1 MKKILIA
8 LVLIVG
14 VVVLGIVGL
23 VAVGLSQIDNIVK
36 VGIEQGGTYAT
47 GVDTTV
53 TGVDVSLTKG
63 TFDMDGFMLANPPGF
78 DTPHFIS
85 LADTN
90 VTLNSGATST
100 KVITLSNLTLSGI
113 DLILDK
119 GADPSNYN
127 TVLNSLKRFESGEKG
142 PPPAESEA
150 MRVVID
156 SLVIEDVGVRLA
168 NMPGI
173 GVVAGDV
180 AVRVPRIELQNV
192 GKDEPMSM
200 GEVIGLVVKTV
211 LAASIE
217 AGGGIIPGDVL
228 GDLQGGLGSLKSLS
242 DLGITGVGDIGK
254 AIEGQIGAA
263 TEQAQK
269 ALDEARKAGED
280 LQKQAEGIQDS
291 VNETTDKLKN
301 IFGGNK
307 EDKP

>member
-8 LVLIVG
+8 LVVIVL

-23 VAVGLSQIDNIVK
+23 VAVGLSQIDNIMK
-36 VGIEQGGTYAT
+36 MGIEKGGTYAT

-53 TGVDVSLTKG
+53 TSVDVSLTKG

-78 DTPHFIS
+78 DTPHFIA

-90 VTLNSGATST
+90 VTLNTSATST
-100 KVITLSNLTLSGI
+100 QVITLSNLTLSGI

-119 GADPSNYN
+119 GANPSNYN
-127 TVLNSLKRFESGEKG
+127 AVLNNLKRFESGEKG

-150 MRVVID
+150 MKVVID

-173 GVVAGDV
+173 GAVAGDV

-192 GKDEPMSM
+192 GKDNPMSM

-228 GDLQGGLGSLKSLS
+228 GELQGGLGSLKSLS

-263 TEQAQK
+263 TEQAKK
-269 ALDEARKAGED
+269 AAEE

-291 VNETTDKLKN
+291 VNEAKDNLKN

>member
-1 MKKILIA
+1 
-8 LVLIVG
+8 
-14 VVVLGIVGL
+14 
-23 VAVGLSQIDNIVK
+23 
-36 VGIEQGGTYAT
+36 
-47 GVDTTV
+47 
-53 TGVDVSLTKG
+53 
-63 TFDMDGFMLANPPGF
+63 
-78 DTPHFIS
+78 
-85 LADTN
+85 
-90 VTLNSGATST
+90 
-100 KVITLSNLTLSGI
+100 
-113 DLILDK
+113 
-119 GADPSNYN
+119 
-127 TVLNSLKRFESGEKG
+127 
-142 PPPAESEA
+142 

-173 GVVAGDV
+173 GAVAGDV

-192 GKDEPMSM
+192 GKDNPMSM

-228 GDLQGGLGSLKSLS
+228 GELQGGLGSLKSLS

-269 ALDEARKAGED
+269 ALDEAKKAGED
-280 LQKQAEGIQDS
+280 LKNQAEDIQDS